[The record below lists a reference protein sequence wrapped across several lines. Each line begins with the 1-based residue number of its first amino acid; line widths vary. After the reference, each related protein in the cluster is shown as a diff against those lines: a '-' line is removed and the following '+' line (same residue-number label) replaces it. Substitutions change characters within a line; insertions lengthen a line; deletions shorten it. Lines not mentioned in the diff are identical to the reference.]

1 MVSTWVNI
9 ENDREIIDAVVDEE
23 LEFFNNMS
31 VMDIDVYDDDFLG
44 EDISLEYQKYMNL
57 ESMEAIDVMRDY
69 MTENDFPPESFNILD
84 ILHWTAQQKR
94 FKGKKN
100 NLPIIL
106 FSAKNN
112 WIKYTYI
119 HVSDYLF
126 M

>member
-1 MVSTWVNI
+1 MEKMV
-9 ENDREIIDAVVDEE
+9 
-23 LEFFNNMS
+23 
-31 VMDIDVYDDDFLG
+31 
-44 EDISLEYQKYMNL
+44 
-57 ESMEAIDVMRDY
+57 VMRSY
-69 MTENDFPPESFNILD
+69 MTANAFPIESFNILD